1 MTARASGRGA
11 RFRGVYS
18 TVFPEIAGYVR
29 RRCGGAEADDVLAQ
43 VFAVAWRRLDDVPP
57 PPQDRLWFFGVA
69 RKALADAERS
79 ARRRHRLGLR
89 LAPEALVAS
98 QPVASPDRA
107 ADRVLPAPPAGRLA
121 VRPAYP
127 QRGPGSARVG
137 ARPHSARSSAALAQ

>member
-1 MTARASGRGA
+1 MTAAAADRAA
-11 RFRGVYS
+11 RFERLYS

-57 PPQDRLWFFGVA
+57 PPQDRLWSFGVA

-89 LAPEALVAS
+89 LAPEPLVPT
-98 QPVASPDRA
+98 QPVTSPHRTPQP
-107 ADRVLPAPPAGRLA
+107 VLPPPC
-121 VRPAYP
+121 
-127 QRGPGSARVG
+127 
-137 ARPHSARSSAALAQ
+137 

>member
-89 LAPEALVAS
+89 LAAEALVAS

-107 ADRVLPAPPAGRLA
+107 AERVLAARCSAPLNA
-121 VRPAYP
+121 RPAT
-127 QRGPGSARVG
+127 R
-137 ARPHSARSSAALAQ
+137 ALGLPESR